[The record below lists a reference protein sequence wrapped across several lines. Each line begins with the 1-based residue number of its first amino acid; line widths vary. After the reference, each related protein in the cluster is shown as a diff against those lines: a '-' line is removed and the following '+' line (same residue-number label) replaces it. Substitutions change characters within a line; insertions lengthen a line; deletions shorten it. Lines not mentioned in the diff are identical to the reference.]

1 MHGFFAC
8 PPRFC
13 APYHVFAP
21 PGFLFMCGLGAWIF
35 FQDFFHAQNSCVKV
49 VQKTG
54 LKTKNPCTPKRKI
67 HAKSMREFMRQI
79 CASKLVRTRGSKHKI
94 HAPPKRKNHAR
105 IRALIFA
112 PPSLE
117 TALPMPHNYA
127 IEKHMRMKKV
137 NHMATFAPPRS
148 FLTHRPTRHLLSLIF
163 PPFPTASSIPFL
175 AVNPPPY
182 QFTFCPSP
190 PPPPDI
196 SLEAFSTQKLWI
208 KLLWNMRT
216 V

>member
-1 MHGFFAC
+1 MNFRTDFAWICAWIFRLNFSCAGWTHEFFAWIFRV

-21 PGFLFMCGLGAWIF
+21 PGVLFMRGLGAWIF
-35 FQDFFHAQNSCVKV
+35 FHDFFHAQNSCVKV

-127 IEKHMRMKKV
+127 IEKHVRIKKV

-148 FLTHRPTRHLLSLIF
+148 LLTHLSTA
-163 PPFPTASSIPFL
+163 PPFVIDFS
-175 AVNPPPY
+175 
-182 QFTFCPSP
+182 SP
-190 PPPPDI
+190 PPHSQFNPL
-196 SLEAFSTQKLWI
+196 SC
-208 KLLWNMRT
+208 R
-216 V
+216 